1 MVSEAQLQQHEPAT
15 NAEWLALD
23 RTYRIDHRYT
33 APVVLVRGQGV
44 RLWDAEGREY
54 LDFESG
60 QVCVSTGHCHPKLV
74 AALTE
79 QARTLVQTG
88 SGYTDVPQILLAKK
102 LAEITPGRL
111 QKSYFAATGSEAN
124 EAALRIARLY
134 TGRTEVAAL
143 IRGYH
148 GMTHGSLSVTG
159 FGGFFRNAPG
169 SGMPGVAFLPTP
181 YAYRCPFKGCGPECC
196 LACVRQAIEILDWTT
211 SGRPAA
217 IILEVILSAGGMMVP
232 SREYVQAIRR
242 LCDER
247 GALMVVD
254 EAQTGIG
261 RTGKWFAVEHF
272 GVVPDIITMS
282 KSLGGG
288 VPLSAAITTAEIAD
302 TVSERG
308 YYQSS
313 SHTGDP
319 FLAAVGLA
327 NIRIIEEEGL
337 LQNAAAQGH
346 YLKARMED
354 LHDRYEIVGDVRGIG
369 LMLGIEIVEDKVTRA
384 ASGLLASAISRFA
397 LENGL
402 LLGHRPSGAVS
413 GNNIRI
419 LPPLVVTAR
428 EIDQALDI
436 LERAVQH
443 ATATRGAAGAA
454 T

>member
-1 MVSEAQLQQHEPAT
+1 MQDHEPRS
-15 NAEWLALD
+15 NADWLALD
-23 RTYRIDHRYT
+23 RQYRIDHRYT
-33 APVVLVRGQGV
+33 APIVLERGHGV
-44 RLWDAEGREY
+44 RIWDVEGREY

-60 QVCVSTGHCHPKLV
+60 QVCVSTGHCHAKLV
-74 AALTE
+74 DALAE
-79 QARTLVQTG
+79 QARTLMQTG

-111 QKSYFAATGSEAN
+111 QKCYFAATGSEAN

-143 IRGYH
+143 MRGYH

-159 FGGFFRNAPG
+159 FGGFLRNVPG
-169 SGMPGVAFLPTP
+169 SGVPGVAFLPTP
-181 YAYRCPFKGCGPECC
+181 YAYRCPYKGCDG
-196 LACVRQAIEILDWTT
+196 ACNLTCVQQAAEVLDWTT

-217 IILEVILSAGGMMVP
+217 IILEVILSAGGMIVP
-232 SREYVQAIRR
+232 SVAYLQAIRR

-247 GALMVVD
+247 GALMIVD

-261 RTGKWFAVEHF
+261 RTGRWFGVEHF

-288 VPLSAAITTAEIAD
+288 VPLSAVITTAEIAD
-302 TVSERG
+302 TVSARG

-319 FLAAVGLA
+319 LLAAVGLA

-337 LQNAAAQGH
+337 LENAAAQGA
-346 YLKARMED
+346 YLKARLED
-354 LHDRYEIVGDVRGIG
+354 LRDRYEIVGDVRGIG
-369 LMLGIEIVEDKVTRA
+369 LMLGIEIVADKTTRA
-384 ASGLLASAISRFA
+384 RAGDLATAISQYA
-397 LENGL
+397 LEHGL

-413 GNNIRI
+413 GNIIRI
-419 LPPLVVTAR
+419 LPPLTITRA
-428 EIDQALDI
+428 EIDAALAI

-443 ATATRGAAGAA
+443 AMATRGPARGGP
-454 T
+454 

>member
-1 MVSEAQLQQHEPAT
+1 MQQAQQRHREPTT
-15 NAEWLALD
+15 NADWIALD
-23 RTYRIDHRYT
+23 LQYRIQHRYT
-33 APVVLVRGQGV
+33 APIIPVRGQGV
-44 RLWDAEGREY
+44 RLWDAEGQEY

-60 QVCVSTGHCHPKLV
+60 QVCVSAGHCHPTLV
-74 AALTE
+74 AALAE
-79 QARTLVQTG
+79 QAATLMQTG
-88 SGYTDVPQILLAKK
+88 SGYTDIPQILLAKR
-102 LAEITPGRL
+102 LAEIAPGRL
-111 QKSYFAATGSEAN
+111 QKCYFAATGSEAN

-134 TGRTEVAAL
+134 TGRSEVAAL

-148 GMTHGSLSVTG
+148 GMTHGSLAVTG
-159 FGGFFRNAPG
+159 FGGFFRNAPA
-169 SGMPGVAFLPTP
+169 SGLPGVAFLPTP
-181 YAYRCPFKGCGPECC
+181 HSYRCPYKGCDG
-196 LACVRQAIEILDWTT
+196 ACNLTCFRQAEEILDWTT

-217 IILEVILSAGGMMVP
+217 VILEVILSAGGMIVP
-232 SREYVQAIRR
+232 SREYVQAIRD
-242 LCDER
+242 LCDRR
-247 GALMVVD
+247 GALMIVD

-261 RTGKWFAVEHF
+261 RTGRWFAVEHF

-288 VPLSAAITTAEIAD
+288 IPLSGLITTAEIAD

-319 FLAAVGLA
+319 LLAAVGLA

-337 LQNAAAQGH
+337 LQNVAEQGA
-346 YLKARMED
+346 YLQARLED
-354 LHDRYEIVGDVRGIG
+354 LRERYEIVGDVRGIG
-369 LMLGIEIVEDKVTRA
+369 LMLGIEIVADKATRA
-384 ASGLLASAISRFA
+384 PSGLLATAISQYA
-397 LENGL
+397 LGHGL

-419 LPPLVVTAR
+419 LPPLVVTGG
-428 EIDQALDI
+428 EIDEAMGI

-443 ATATRGAAGAA
+443 ATAAAPAR

>member
-1 MVSEAQLQQHEPAT
+1 MVQEAQQRHAEPT
-15 NAEWLALD
+15 SNADWIALD
-23 RTYRIDHRYT
+23 LQYRIQHRYT
-33 APVVLVRGQGV
+33 APIVLVRGQGV
-44 RLWDAEGREY
+44 RLWDAEGQEY

-60 QVCVSTGHCHPKLV
+60 QVCVSAGHSHPKLI
-74 AALTE
+74 AAVTE
-79 QARTLVQTG
+79 QARTLMQTG
-88 SGYTDVPQILLAKK
+88 SGYTDIPQILLAKK

-111 QKSYFAATGSEAN
+111 QKCYFAATGSEAN

-148 GMTHGSLSVTG
+148 GMTHGSLAVTG
-159 FGGFFRNAPG
+159 FGGFFRNVPG
-169 SGMPGVAFLPTP
+169 SGLPGVAFLPTP
-181 YAYRCPFKGCGPECC
+181 YSYRCPYKGCDGVCNLTC
-196 LACVRQAIEILDWTT
+196 FQQAEEILDWTT

-217 IILEVILSAGGMMVP
+217 VIIEVILSAGGMITP
-232 SREYVQAIRR
+232 SRAYVQAIRE
-242 LCDER
+242 LCDRR
-247 GALMVVD
+247 GALMIVD

-261 RTGKWFAVEHF
+261 RTGRWFAVEHF

-288 VPLSAAITTAEIAD
+288 IPLSGLITTAEIAD

-337 LQNAAAQGH
+337 LQNAAEQGA
-346 YLKARMED
+346 YLKARLED
-354 LHDRYEIVGDVRGIG
+354 LRDRYEIVGDVRGIG
-369 LMLGIEIVEDKVTRA
+369 LMLGIEIVADKATRA
-384 ASGLLASAISRFA
+384 PSGLLATAVSQYA
-397 LENGL
+397 LEHGL

-413 GNNIRI
+413 GNNIRL
-419 LPPLVVTAR
+419 LPPLVVTR
-428 EIDQALDI
+428 SEIDQALDI
-436 LERAVQH
+436 LESAVQH
-443 ATATRGAAGAA
+443 AMASREARRLP
-454 T
+454 